1 MSKLE
6 ILLCEWCGLEIHRGS
21 HGPSPRYCNA
31 ACRMKASR
39 ARRAAAA
46 VCAELQAVGAPPGPV
61 VHARPAPRACTD
73 EQQVARA
80 YLEAKSLADVFAR
93 LGVDARPALAWR
105 CAHVAEALT
114 AAVNETLGGD

>member
-6 ILLCEWCGLEIHRGS
+6 ILLCEWCGMKIHRGS
-21 HGPSPRYCNA
+21 HGPPPRYCDA

-46 VCAELQAVGAPPGPV
+46 VLAELQAEGAPRGPV
-61 VHARPAPRACTD
+61 VHAHPAPRASTD
-73 EQQVARA
+73 EEVARA
-80 YLEAKSLADVFAR
+80 YMEAKSLAGVFAR

-105 CAHVAEALT
+105 CARVAQALT
-114 AAVNETLGGD
+114 AAIKETLGEA

>member
-6 ILLCEWCGLEIHRGS
+6 ILLCEWCGQELHRAL

-46 VCAELQAVGAPPGPV
+46 VCAELQAEGAPPGPV
-61 VHARPAPRACTD
+61 VHAHPAPRASTD
-73 EQQVARA
+73 EQVARA
-80 YLEAKSLADVFAR
+80 FLEAKSLASVFAR

-105 CAHVAEALT
+105 CAHVAEAL
-114 AAVNETLGGD
+114 AAAIEETLGGD